1 MRLTESWGSVHS
13 SPGGLSITRAM
24 LPSATVAYGRAIAG
38 ADKTERSEPRVMAPV
53 GVGAVA
59 GAHSSAAQPE
69 ASRGQQHTAGLE
81 VTAFPRCA
89 GAPRDRARI
98 DVDGAV
104 ADSQSKAAET
114 EGGAGRSRSTRSFV
128 DP

>member
-1 MRLTESWGSVHS
+1 
-13 SPGGLSITRAM
+13 M

-89 GAPRDRARI
+89 GGPRDRAGL

-104 ADSQSKAAET
+104 ADFQSKTVEIERRGAE
-114 EGGAGRSRSTRSFV
+114 RSRSTRSFV
-128 DP
+128 DPRDPHQLATAR